1 MTAALE
7 CRVFG
12 RTGLQIAA
20 LGFGCGAVG
29 GLIIRGTPPERE
41 RAVARALE
49 LGVNYFD
56 TAALYG
62 DGQSEINLGKTLKA
76 LGASPYVGTKFR
88 LVPEDLGDI
97 RDAVRRS
104 LEASLQRL
112 GRDSVDLLQCHN
124 QIEPGR
130 GGRMLGVED
139 LLGETV
145 AALEDLKRQGKI
157 RFFGITARGNT
168 PALHRALGA
177 GVLDSAQVFYNLLN
191 PSAGQALPAGFSVPE
206 DFDRLLDRA
215 REHRVGVVGV
225 RALAAGALSARAE
238 RHPLAAPKVEPIA
251 SGPGYDEDVA
261 RAQRL
266 EALVR
271 EGHVGSLVEAAYR
284 FVVTHPAVTTVL
296 VGASSLEQLEQAA
309 AAVSRGPLP
318 PVGLDRLRALWVGMA
333 P

>member
-7 CRVFG
+7 RRVFG
-12 RTGLQIAA
+12 RTGLPIAA

-49 LGVNYFD
+49 LGINYFD

-62 DGQSEINLGKTLKA
+62 DGQSEINLGQTLKA
-76 LGASPYVGTKFR
+76 LGVSPYVGTKFR
-88 LVPEDLGDI
+88 IMPEDLGDV
-97 RDAVRRS
+97 RGAVRRS

-139 LLGETV
+139 LLGEVV
-145 AALEDLKRQGKI
+145 AALEDLKRQGKT

-191 PSAGQALPAGFSVPE
+191 PSAGQALPPGFVVPE
-206 DFDRLLDRA
+206 DFGRLLNHA
-215 REHRVGVVGV
+215 REHRVGVIGV

-251 SGPGYDEDVA
+251 SGPDYDADVA

-266 EALVR
+266 QALVR
-271 EGHVGSLVEAAYR
+271 EGHVESLVEASYR

-309 AAVSRGPLP
+309 TAVSRGPLP
-318 PVGLDRLRALWVGMA
+318 PAALDRLRTLWGTLG
-333 P
+333 